1 MKTAVGIA
9 VLFGIFGEFARAG
22 ITEHEKRV
30 DISVVCGNF
39 DLPMSAWYAR
49 AWGLPIGNIICC
61 CNENGNLW
69 NLIHHGQFR
78 TDTVSVPTGTPEADV
93 TLPAG
98 LERLIYACGG
108 LAEVDIYLD
117 ACRRGGMYC
126 PRDSVLP
133 RLGEGLDVSVVSSR
147 RMISTISGI
156 RGSAGYLLSPYAALA
171 YAGLLDFRGRT
182 GESCHALVLAEK
194 SPICDAGTVAGA
206 LGVSEDALE
215 QYL

>member
-1 MKTAVGIA
+1 M
-9 VLFGIFGEFARAG
+9 
-22 ITEHEKRV
+22 
-30 DISVVCGNF
+30 
-39 DLPMSAWYAR
+39 
-49 AWGLPIGNIICC
+49 
-61 CNENGNLW
+61 
-69 NLIHHGQFR
+69 
-78 TDTVSVPTGTPEADV
+78 
-93 TLPAG
+93 TLPEG

-108 LAEVDIYLD
+108 LAEVDGYLD

-126 PRDSVLP
+126 PKDSTFS
-133 RLGEGLDVSVVSSR
+133 RLREGLDVSVVSSR

-194 SPICDAGTVAGA
+194 SPICDAGTVASA

-215 QYL
+215 QYME